1 MSCNESRGDVLI
13 VEDDTDLRQALT
25 QILADEGYRVDGA
38 EHGLSALEQL
48 RDGRRPCLILLDLT
62 MPVMNGWQFRDEQR
76 QDPSLAAIPVVVIS
90 AGANLSE
97 QIGPLGIQDY
107 IRKPIQL
114 GQLLATVQRYC
125 GISDSATADA

>member
-1 MSCNESRGDVLI
+1 
-13 VEDDTDLRQALT
+13 LT

-76 QDPSLAAIPVVVIS
+76 QDPSLATIPVVVIS

-97 QIGPLGIQDY
+97 QIGSLGIQDY

-125 GISDSATADA
+125 RISDSAAADA

>member
-1 MSCNESRGDVLI
+1 MSCSESRGEVLI
-13 VEDDTDLRQALT
+13 VEDDTDLRQALS
-25 QILADEGYRVDGA
+25 QILSDEGYRVDGA
-38 EHGLSALEQL
+38 EHGLHALEQL

-76 QDPSLAAIPVVVIS
+76 LDPELAAIPVVVIS

-97 QIGPLGIQDY
+97 QIAPLGIQDY

-125 GISDSATADA
+125 AVSGSAGSDA

>member
-1 MSCNESRGDVLI
+1 MSCNDYRGEVLI

-97 QIGPLGIQDY
+97 QIGSLGIQDY

>member
-1 MSCNESRGDVLI
+1 MSCSDSRGEVLI
-13 VEDDTDLRQALT
+13 VEDDMDLRQALT
-25 QILADEGYRVDGA
+25 QILADEGYQVDGA

-48 RDGRRPCLILLDLT
+48 RDGRRPCLILLDLM

-125 GISDSATADA
+125 SVAGSETADA

>member
-1 MSCNESRGDVLI
+1 MSCNDHRGEVLI

-25 QILADEGYRVDGA
+25 QILADEGDRVDGA

-97 QIGPLGIQDY
+97 QIGSLGIQDY

>member
-1 MSCNESRGDVLI
+1 MRCSESRGEILI